1 MADKGVLMV
10 GVRIRQIVTASNAW
24 HDVTVQHSDNV
35 GVVFEVQRAVSEGG
49 QIETVVSQI
58 LVPWAQVQY
67 LVLMEERV

>member
-1 MADKGVLMV
+1 MSDKGVLMV

-24 HDVTVQHSDNV
+24 HDVTVQHSDSV

-67 LVLMEERV
+67 LVLMEERI